1 MLFNSVSRKLLA
13 ALLAAAL
20 LVLTGCAQ
28 TEPKQTEPARQ
39 EQTQQTESGITE
51 ETTGIQQTEG
61 PAVPRLNTKLL
72 DLAARPLEEVE
83 AVLGEYTQ
91 SSEFYLFD
99 GGAVG
104 YVFAYG
110 TDVGNNYISA
120 PLSRLIENC
129 PEALTAEQLQA
140 YLPGGHREFAEM
152 DECYCYCWDYR
163 DCTVVLF
170 ENADGTYTPDSMFF
184 YNCHTMVEQ
193 PDPRVNEALFTI
205 LGKTKS
211 QMDTF
216 FGQVGTY
223 DAEFGCMP
231 YSYQDSYVW
240 AYMDN
245 YQSGTCIGFY
255 CPLKNVLKMTG
266 ALSGEEL
273 KQIMGDPYQ
282 DPWNGEE
289 IYSTIYK
296 GGLLR
301 VFKEYDAQYDGFG
314 MEAQVNFRLAGK
326 QLYEADVEYWT
337 NSGSLFYGQVAIYA
351 QSATELECAME
362 YSQLTPPNRMAET
375 GRIKL
380 TSTDG
385 ITYTATG
392 VVDNWGST
400 LTVTVTM
407 LEEAA
412 RISFE
417 ITKVGEMAN
426 FCFGDFVAYQ

>member
-13 ALLAAAL
+13 AILAAAL

-28 TEPKQTEPARQ
+28 TEPKQTESTRQ
-39 EQTQQTESGITE
+39 QIEQTEAQIPQQTEST
-51 ETTGIQQTEG
+51 QQTEG
-61 PAVPRLNTKLL
+61 PAVPGLNTKLL

-91 SSEFYLFD
+91 SNEFYLFD

-129 PEALTAEQLQA
+129 PETLTVEQLQA
-140 YLPGGHREFAEM
+140 FLPDGYREFDEM

-163 DCTVVLF
+163 GCTVVLF

-184 YNCHTMVEQ
+184 YNCHTMVQQ
-193 PDPRVNEALFTI
+193 PDPRVNEDIFTI

-231 YSYQDSYVW
+231 YTYQDSFVW

-255 CPLKNVLKMTG
+255 CPLKNVLKMSG

-282 DPWNGEE
+282 DPWNGEA
-289 IYSTIYK
+289 IYSTMYR
-296 GGLLR
+296 GGQLR
-301 VFKEYDAQYDGFG
+301 VFQEYDAQPGSFSG
-314 MEAQVNFRLAGK
+314 ESSVNFRLAGK
-326 QLYEADVEYWT
+326 QLYEADTDYWT
-337 NSGSLFYGQVAIYA
+337 NSSSLFYGQVTVYA
-351 QSATELECAME
+351 HSATELECAIE

-375 GRIKL
+375 GTIKL

-392 VVDNWGST
+392 VEDNWGST

-412 RISFE
+412 RFSFE